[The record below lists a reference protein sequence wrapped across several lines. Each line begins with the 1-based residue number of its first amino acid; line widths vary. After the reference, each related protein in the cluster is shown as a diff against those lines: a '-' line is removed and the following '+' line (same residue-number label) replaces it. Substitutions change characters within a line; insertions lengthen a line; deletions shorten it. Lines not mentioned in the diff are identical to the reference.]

1 MEPVEWFFLGE
12 EKKRL
17 GRERKGRYI
26 GGRMKIRSL
35 GEPERWHVIWC
46 YEVKGDAGLILF
58 VFAVERSGGQ
68 KEKKKRFCK

>member
-1 MEPVEWFFLGE
+1 LSDFFWGE

-26 GGRMKIRSL
+26 EGRMKIRSL

-46 YEVKGDAGLILF
+46 YEVEGDAGSKL
-58 VFAVERSGGQ
+58 
-68 KEKKKRFCK
+68 

>member
-1 MEPVEWFFLGE
+1 MPDNAFWALACRRLYESTRNQLSDFFWGE

-46 YEVKGDAGLILF
+46 YEVEGDAGSKL
-58 VFAVERSGGQ
+58 
-68 KEKKKRFCK
+68 